1 MKKRMFE
8 SYPDVVTVNELCEM
22 LDISKKLAYR
32 ILNSQDIRS
41 VKVGR
46 IYRIPKAAIIEF
58 LTNERK

>member
-1 MKKRMFE
+1 MFE

-22 LDISKKLAYR
+22 LGISKKLAYR
-32 ILNSQDIRS
+32 ILDSQDIRS

-58 LTNERK
+58 LTNE

>member
-32 ILNSQDIRS
+32 ILDSQDIRS

-58 LTNERK
+58 LTNE

>member
-8 SYPDVVTVNELCEM
+8 SDPDVVTVNELCEM

-46 IYRIPKAAIIEF
+46 IYRIPKAAVIDY
-58 LTNERK
+58 LTDE

>member
-22 LDISKKLAYR
+22 LGISKKLAYR
-32 ILNSQDIRS
+32 ILDSQDIRS

-58 LTNERK
+58 LTNE